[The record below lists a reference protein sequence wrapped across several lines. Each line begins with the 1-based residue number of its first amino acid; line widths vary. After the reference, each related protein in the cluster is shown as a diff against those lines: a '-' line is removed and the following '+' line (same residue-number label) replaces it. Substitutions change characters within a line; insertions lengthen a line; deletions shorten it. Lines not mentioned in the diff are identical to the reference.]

1 MITVEESLGTIDEV
15 FAKASAT
22 TLPIITAAHKYLIEL
37 NPDAVIVPRRGEK
50 SIAYGIGVKKMSEAY
65 CYLIPFKDYVNLGFF
80 HGASIDTD
88 GILEGTGAKLR
99 HIKIRSVKDL
109 ENPLLTKLIFRSI
122 QDRKDNAT

>member
-50 SIAYGIGVKKMSEAY
+50 SVAYGIGVKKMSEAY
-65 CYLIPFKDYVNLGFF
+65 CYLIPFKDYVNFGFF
-80 HGASIDTD
+80 HGTDIDVD
-88 GILEGTGAKLR
+88 GILEGTGAKMR
-99 HIKIRSVKDL
+99 HIKIHTLEDL
-109 ENPLLTKLIFRSI
+109 DNPELKELVLRAIK
-122 QDRKDNAT
+122 DRKAKV